1 MINLSPA
8 PAHASVSQ
16 PCLDAGINVY
26 SEKPLAGTLA
36 EADRLIETARER
48 GVLLLCAPGVAV
60 TRRFQWLAEIVAS
73 GRFGPLSLAVAH
85 HADPGPAAWRE
96 YTGDPSVFYREGV
109 GPLIDHGIYRLH
121 GLTMLMGPVRR
132 VQAMGA
138 IGNPT
143 RVVRAGPLAGQTI
156 PVTTPDHV
164 LINMEFASGALG
176 QLLASFG
183 TASTLAPWLELHF
196 ASATISFAGPSWD
209 KDAPASIYVD
219 DDGPLGLEG
228 WTDGVQLPP
237 PGEPLPVVGAGRGAL
252 HRLPARRGETGA
264 HGRAREAR
272 PGHHREDVRVHR
284 GRRLPR
290 DRDDLLGGL
299 PDSADAGV
307 VDDRHLRRLT
317 DGDRDA
323 RPAARCPSAR
333 RPAVAAPRTFLA
345 ADPDRNRPSSP
356 VVAVATS
363 SPEWSTMTSLAAAT
377 GRSPQPDCGG
387 SVTTGHVGPATATPA
402 TLPVPAV
409 GDASSAGRAGA
420 DPDNHDGKHR
430 SQ

>member
-1 MINLSPA
+1 MSPLPDPHRRARVGIVGCGDVAHRWYLPALAEMADRVELVAACDPRREAAEAVAEAAESWSPAVTVHTELDAFLAESALDAVINLSPA

-16 PCLDAGINVY
+16 PSLDAGVHVY

-36 EADRLIETARER
+36 EADRLIATARER

-60 TRRFQWLAEIVAS
+60 TRRFQWLAEIIAS
-73 GRFGPLSLAVAH
+73 GRFGALSLAVAH

-143 RVVRAGPLAGQTI
+143 RVVRAGPLAGRTI

-164 LINMEFASGALG
+164 LINLEFASGALG

-196 ASATISFAGPSWD
+196 AGATISFGGPSWD

-228 WTDGVQLPP
+228 WTHDVQLPP
-237 PGEPLPVVGAGRGAL
+237 PGEPLPVVGAGVAHFVACL
-252 HRLPARRGETGA
+252 RGEAEPVLTAEHARHVLDIIVKTYASIADGA
-264 HGRAREAR
+264 SHDTE
-272 PGHHREDVRVHR
+272 
-284 GRRLPR
+284 
-290 DRDDLLGGL
+290 
-299 PDSADAGV
+299 
-307 VDDRHLRRLT
+307 T
-317 DGDRDA
+317 
-323 RPAARCPSAR
+323 
-333 RPAVAAPRTFLA
+333 TF
-345 ADPDRNRPSSP
+345 
-356 VVAVATS
+356 
-363 SPEWSTMTSLAAAT
+363 
-377 GRSPQPDCGG
+377 
-387 SVTTGHVGPATATPA
+387 
-402 TLPVPAV
+402 
-409 GDASSAGRAGA
+409 
-420 DPDNHDGKHR
+420 
-430 SQ
+430 

>member
-1 MINLSPA
+1 M
-8 PAHASVSQ
+8 
-16 PCLDAGINVY
+16 
-26 SEKPLAGTLA
+26 
-36 EADRLIETARER
+36 
-48 GVLLLCAPGVAV
+48 LLLCAPGVAV

-164 LINMEFASGALG
+164 LINLEFASGALG

-196 ASATISFAGPSWD
+196 AGATISFAGPSWD

-228 WTDGVQLPP
+228 WTHDVQLPP
-237 PGEPLPVVGAGRGAL
+237 PGEPLPVVGAGVAHFVACL
-252 HRLPARRGETGA
+252 RGEEEPVLTAEHARHVLDIIVKTYASIADGA
-264 HGRAREAR
+264 SHDTE
-272 PGHHREDVRVHR
+272 
-284 GRRLPR
+284 
-290 DRDDLLGGL
+290 
-299 PDSADAGV
+299 
-307 VDDRHLRRLT
+307 T
-317 DGDRDA
+317 
-323 RPAARCPSAR
+323 
-333 RPAVAAPRTFLA
+333 TF
-345 ADPDRNRPSSP
+345 
-356 VVAVATS
+356 
-363 SPEWSTMTSLAAAT
+363 
-377 GRSPQPDCGG
+377 
-387 SVTTGHVGPATATPA
+387 
-402 TLPVPAV
+402 
-409 GDASSAGRAGA
+409 
-420 DPDNHDGKHR
+420 
-430 SQ
+430 